1 MLICRNVIFYEN
13 REFLKTMNFLKI
25 FTMWNGDGRNFIG
38 VNFTIKIHF
47 QFIFETRFNK
57 PEVVQLDRKWKI
69 QILYLSMTRGEVDLL
84 MGCGV
89 IGFGAVNVKVIE
101 TSINKLSMENQF
113 GWRRKNILIQTL

>member
-1 MLICRNVIFYEN
+1 M
-13 REFLKTMNFLKI
+13 KI
-25 FTMWNGDGRNFIG
+25 LTLWNGDGRNFIE
-38 VNFTIKIHF
+38 VNFTIKIHY

-57 PEVVQLDRKWKI
+57 PEVVQLDRKWKM
-69 QILYLSMTRGEVDLL
+69 QILYLSMTRGEVDLW

-113 GWRRKNILIQTL
+113 GWKRKIILIQTL